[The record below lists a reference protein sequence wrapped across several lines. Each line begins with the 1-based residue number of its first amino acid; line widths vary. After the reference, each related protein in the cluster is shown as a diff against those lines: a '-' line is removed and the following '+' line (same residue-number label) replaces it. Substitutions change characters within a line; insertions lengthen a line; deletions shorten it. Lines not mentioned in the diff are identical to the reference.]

1 MLSVKINSIE
11 LFDEISKEFVNTQE
25 ITLHLEHSLVSL
37 SKWEAT
43 WEKPFLGD
51 QEKSNEEILDYIKC
65 MSLSE
70 DIPKN
75 ILYNLS
81 QENIKQISNYI
92 DSKMTAT
99 WFTESNTGLSS
110 FKKEIITSEI
120 IYYWMIAA
128 NIPFECQNWHLNR
141 LLTLIRVC
149 NQKNA
154 PEKKMGRQELM
165 ARNKALNEARKAQ
178 LNTKG

>member
-11 LFDEISKEFVNTQE
+11 LFDEISKEFVNTEE

-70 DIPKN
+70 DIPKSV
-75 ILYNLS
+75 LYNLS

-99 WFTESNTGLSS
+99 WFTESNTGPSS
-110 FKKEIITSEI
+110 FKKEVITSEI